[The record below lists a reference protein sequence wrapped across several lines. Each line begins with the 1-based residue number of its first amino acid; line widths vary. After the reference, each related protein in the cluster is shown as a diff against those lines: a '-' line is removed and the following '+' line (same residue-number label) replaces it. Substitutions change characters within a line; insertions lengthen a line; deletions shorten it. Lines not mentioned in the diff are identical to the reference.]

1 MIDGPLIGD
10 WLCLS
15 NLAIVE
21 LTKVSAVSRNSQ
33 GVKVYLADFASSD
46 SAFLEFVEPQ
56 RADKIWMQ
64 FRTPNPIDDN
74 WVNLTDNIAINLRHV
89 SAVTKLE
96 NRVTV
101 WISSIPDGKFII
113 EPGVRADEIFR
124 DFYIEGSKCIL

>member
-1 MIDGPLIGD
+1 MIDGPLIGN

-15 NLAIVE
+15 NFVVVE
-21 LTKVSAVSRNSQ
+21 LARVSAVSRNTQS
-33 GVKVYLADFASSD
+33 VKVYLADFASSD

-64 FRTPNPIDDN
+64 FGSSNPIDDN
-74 WVNLTDNIAINLRHV
+74 WVNLTDDFAINLRHV

-101 WISSIPDGKFII
+101 WISGIPNGKFII

-124 DFYIEGSKCIL
+124 DFYMGGSKCIL